1 MFDRSSGVL
10 LPIFSLPGPYGVGRF
25 GPEAMHFA
33 EILAAAGF
41 TYWQVL
47 PFTPPGYGDSP
58 YQCYSAYAGNPLF
71 INPAELHEQGLV
83 TQEELQAVVDP
94 QAYSEIDYQRVD
106 HLAEVLLR
114 QAFSRIDDDLKL
126 KVDAYR
132 ERNSDWLDDYA
143 LYRAIKRRQQD
154 KPWWEWNHEGLRQA
168 DPAALA
174 VVRELETA
182 EIDYVCF
189 VQYEFDRQ
197 WQKLK
202 AAVHAIG
209 IQLIGDMPIYV
220 AGDSA
225 DVWAQKKY
233 FELDEAGRFTR
244 VAGVPP
250 DYFTA
255 DGQLW
260 GNPLYNW
267 QVMADERYD
276 WWIKRIRAG
285 LTTFDV
291 LRIDHFRGFESYWA
305 VQAGEETARN
315 GIWVKGPAMNLFE
328 RLLEVFPDAPIIAE
342 DLGIITEDVRDF
354 LSQTGLPGMKVM
366 QFTMNPGDEH
376 GDRPH
381 SFPVN
386 CVAYTGTHD
395 NDTLVGWL
403 KKLSLE
409 EWQLVR
415 DYCGLD
421 DHEAGRRSYCRT
433 GVSMQSDPG
442 CALPTLAI
450 DLDQPGETHFLPD
463 EDDRTASDGE
473 DSIETVR
480 IPGQLIQPAC
490 RAVIRCLW
498 QTSANLVVAPVQD
511 LLGQDERGRINTPGC
526 SSGCWTY
533 RLGENDLAALDID
546 RLQNLNRIFQR
557 SRNRLVNPV
566 VDSGSCIEPI

>member
-25 GPEAMHFA
+25 GPEAMQFA

-71 INPAELHEQGLV
+71 INPAELHVQGLV
-83 TQEELQAVVDP
+83 TDEELKAVVDP
-94 QAYSEIDYQRVD
+94 QASSEIDYLRVD
-106 HLAEVLLR
+106 QQAEVLLR
-114 QAFSRIDDDLKL
+114 QAFSRIDDDLKR

-132 ERNSDWLDDYA
+132 ERNKDWLEDYA
-143 LYRAIKRRQQD
+143 MYRAIKRRQQG

-174 VVRELETA
+174 VVRELEGA

-189 VQYEFDRQ
+189 VQYQFDRQ

-202 AAVHAIG
+202 AAVNAIG
-209 IQLIGDMPIYV
+209 IQLIGDIPIYV

-233 FELDEAGRFTR
+233 FEMDEAGRFTR

-267 QVMADERYD
+267 KIMADERYA
-276 WWIKRIRAG
+276 WWIKRIQAG

-305 VQAGEETARN
+305 VQAGEATARK
-315 GIWVKGPAMNLFE
+315 GCWIKGPAMSLFE

-342 DLGIITEDVRDF
+342 DLGIITDEVRDF
-354 LSQTGLPGMKVM
+354 LRQTGLPGMKVM
-366 QFTMNPGDEH
+366 QFTMNPGDAY

-403 KKLSLE
+403 KKLSFE

-415 DYCGLD
+415 DYCGID
-421 DHEAGRRSYCRT
+421 DHEADRRSYCLAGVAARPDADNRT
-433 GVSMQSDPG
+433 AS
-442 CALPTLAI
+442 
-450 DLDQPGETHFLPD
+450 PD
-463 EDDRTASDGE
+463 EDGKQA
-473 DSIETVR
+473 VK
-480 IPGQLIQPAC
+480 IPGPLIQPAC

-511 LLGQDERGRINTPGC
+511 LLGQDEQGRINTPGC

-533 RLGENDLAALDID
+533 RLGKHDLAALDID
-546 RLQNLNRIFQR
+546 RLRNLNRIFQR
-557 SRNRLVNPV
+557 SWIRPANPA
-566 VDSGSCIEPI
+566 VDSASCIEPA